1 MTEEQ
6 IWDIIDGTALPE
18 VQKEHEQLLKTDA
31 EYRAH
36 FDSYTVLHD
45 QLCHLDLDAPS
56 MRFEQNL
63 MERLQPSVKTQRSK
77 DRLPLFFLAFMS
89 VLGAIVM
96 ALIPNSNAP
105 TTQNDFPL
113 LESINTE
120 GVAAL
125 FSNPILFYGFIL
137 INAVL
142 LFLILDKKVFKPYFD
157 KKNETVDNG

>member
-18 VQKEHEQLLKTDA
+18 VQKEHQQLLKTDA

-36 FDSYTVLHD
+36 FDTYASLHD

-63 MERLQPSVKTQRSK
+63 MERLQPSVKIQPTK
-77 DRLPLFFLAFMS
+77 DHLPLFFLAFMS
-89 VLGAIVM
+89 ILGAIVL
-96 ALIPNSNAP
+96 ALISNSNASTP
-105 TTQNDFPL
+105 KTDFPL
-113 LESINTE
+113 LESIPTE
-120 GVAAL
+120 GVTAW
-125 FSNPILFYGFIL
+125 FSNPVLFYGFIL
-137 INAVL
+137 INAIL

-157 KKNETVDNG
+157 KKSQ